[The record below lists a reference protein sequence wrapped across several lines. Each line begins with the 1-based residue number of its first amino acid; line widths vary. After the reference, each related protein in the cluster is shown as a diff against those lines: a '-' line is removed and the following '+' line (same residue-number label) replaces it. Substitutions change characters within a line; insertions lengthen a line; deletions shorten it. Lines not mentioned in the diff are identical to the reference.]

1 MYSRKISAIAD
12 IATTTAFLSIFAAFR
27 NSKKSTKREIE
38 LGIREGGTTS
48 NESS

>member
-12 IATTTAFLSIFAAFR
+12 IATATTLLSLFAAFR
-27 NSKKSTKREIE
+27 NSKRGTKREIE